1 MAGSYG
7 VSFAARAITAGNFPE
22 AIVQATAAIQRDD
35 TDPEAWFE
43 RATAYAWMDRNLEA
57 VSDFEHAIELDTE
70 AGILETDAVDDAF
83 FSALL
88 AAAQKEASI
97 IDGVKHLERYTAVVP
112 KGRHVQD
119 AVDWAR
125 RLRGELKSTFIKHP
139 GVEGND

>member
-7 VSFAARAITAGNFPE
+7 VSFASKAITAGNFPE
-22 AIVQATAAIQRDD
+22 AIAQATTAIGRDE

-57 VSDFEHAIELDTE
+57 VSDFERAIELDAE
-70 AGILETDAVDDAF
+70 AGVLETDAVDDAF

-88 AAAQKEASI
+88 GAAQKEAAI
-97 IDGVKHLERYTAVVP
+97 VDGINHLERYAAVLP
-112 KGRHVQD
+112 TGRHLQD

-139 GVEGND
+139 EVQGND